1 MDMFTSYTFQH
12 LDLTLSAECEED
24 DIFEIAQ
31 KLRPDWKQPD
41 VRIIIKMTSGMFFTC
56 SLVHHVMNWPQE
68 DDKSVCINFLTI
80 FIGHVQQG
88 DDVFDSIW
96 VIRCHLD

>member
-1 MDMFTSYTFQH
+1 
-12 LDLTLSAECEED
+12 
-24 DIFEIAQ
+24 
-31 KLRPDWKQPD
+31 
-41 VRIIIKMTSGMFFTC
+41 MTSGMFFTC